1 MSALVGKLRKV
12 TGRSALRK
20 LRNDEAMPA
29 VVYGL
34 KDNLNL
40 VVNPKE
46 LKKLLEEKGRNA
58 LIELNI
64 EGESSRKVVL
74 KEYQD
79 HPIKPGWL
87 HADFLEVDVTKKI
100 KVKVPVVLVGVA
112 PGAKQGGVINHIIRL
127 LEIESIPANIPEKI
141 ELPMDEV
148 QLNQVMH
155 VSDLVVGEDITIVNL
170 PTDVVLTIHEE
181 IVKEEKP
188 EDEEGVEGVEGLE
201 GLEGV
206 EAEAAS
212 EPADTAGKKED
223 G

>member
-29 VVYGL
+29 VMYGL

-79 HPIKPGWL
+79 HPIKPGWV

-127 LEIESIPANIPEKI
+127 LEIESIPANIPKKI
-141 ELPMDEV
+141 ELPIDEV

-181 IVKEEKP
+181 KVKEEKP
-188 EDEEGVEGVEGLE
+188 EDEEGVEGLEGVEGV
-201 GLEGV
+201 EGV

>member
-100 KVKVPVVLVGVA
+100 KVKVPVLLVGVA
-112 PGAKQGGVINHIIRL
+112 PGEKQGGVINHIIRL

-148 QLNQVMH
+148 QLNQVIH

-181 IVKEEKP
+181 KVKEEKP
-188 EDEEGVEGVEGLE
+188 EDEEGVEGVE

>member
-100 KVKVPVVLVGVA
+100 KVKVPVLLVGVA
-112 PGAKQGGVINHIIRL
+112 PGEKQGGVINHIIRH
-127 LEIESIPANIPEKI
+127 LEIESIPKNIPETI
-141 ELPMDEV
+141 EFPMDEV
-148 QLNQVMH
+148 QLNQVIH
-155 VSDLVVGEDITIVNL
+155 VSDLVVGENVTIVNL

-181 IVKEEKP
+181 KVKEEKP
-188 EDEEGVEGVEGLE
+188 EGEEVEEGI
-201 GLEGV
+201 EGV
-206 EAEAAS
+206 EAEAATS
-212 EPADTAGKKED
+212 EPADTAGNKED

>member
-1 MSALVGKLRKV
+1 MSALLGKLRKV

-127 LEIESIPANIPEKI
+127 LEIESIPTNIPEKI

-170 PTDVVLTIHEE
+170 PTDVMLTIHEE
-181 IVKEEKP
+181 KVIEEKP

>member
-29 VVYGL
+29 VMYGL

-100 KVKVPVVLVGVA
+100 KVKVPVLLVGVA
-112 PGAKQGGVINHIIRL
+112 PGEKQGGVVNHIIRL

-181 IVKEEKP
+181 KVKEEKP
-188 EDEEGVEGVEGLE
+188 EDEEGVEGLE

>member
-12 TGRSALRK
+12 TGRSAVRK

-100 KVKVPVVLVGVA
+100 KVKVPVLLVGVA
-112 PGAKQGGVINHIIRL
+112 PGEKQGGVINHIIRL

-148 QLNQVMH
+148 QLNQVIH

-170 PTDVVLTIHEE
+170 PTDVMLTIHEE
-181 IVKEEKP
+181 KVIEEKP
-188 EDEEGVEGVEGLE
+188 EDEEGVE

>member
-79 HPIKPGWL
+79 HPIKPGRL

-100 KVKVPVVLVGVA
+100 KVKVPVLLVGVA
-112 PGAKQGGVINHIIRL
+112 PGEKQGGVINHIIRL

-141 ELPMDEV
+141 ELPIDEV

-155 VSDLVVGEDITIVNL
+155 VSDLVVGEDVTIVNL

-181 IVKEEKP
+181 KVKEEIP
-188 EDEEGVEGVEGLE
+188 EGEEVEEGIEGE
-201 GLEGV
+201 
-206 EAEAAS
+206 EAEAATT
-212 EPADTAGKKED
+212 EPADTAGNKED

>member
-100 KVKVPVVLVGVA
+100 KVKVPVLLVGVA
-112 PGAKQGGVINHIIRL
+112 PGEKQGGVINHIIRL
-127 LEIESIPANIPEKI
+127 LEIESIPTNIPEKI

-148 QLNQVMH
+148 QLNQVIH

-170 PTDVVLTIHEE
+170 PTDVMLTIHEE
-181 IVKEEKP
+181 KVIEEKP
-188 EDEEGVEGVEGLE
+188 EDEEGVEGV
-201 GLEGV
+201 EGV

>member
-100 KVKVPVVLVGVA
+100 KVKVPVLLVGVA

-148 QLNQVMH
+148 QLNQVIH

-170 PTDVVLTIHEE
+170 PTDVMLTIHEE
-181 IVKEEKP
+181 KVIEEKP
-188 EDEEGVEGVEGLE
+188 EDEEGVE

>member
-1 MSALVGKLRKV
+1 MSALAGKLRKV
-12 TGRSALRK
+12 TGKSATRDV
-20 LRNDEAMPA
+20 RNDEAMPA
-29 VVYGL
+29 VMYGL

-40 VVNPKE
+40 IVDPKE
-46 LKKLLEEKGRNA
+46 LKKILEENGRNA

-64 EGESSRKVVL
+64 EGDSSRNVVL
-74 KEYQD
+74 KEYQTR
-79 HPIKPGWL
+79 PLKSGWL

-100 KVKVPVVLVGVA
+100 KVKVPVLLMGVA
-112 PGAKQGGVINHIIRL
+112 PGEKQGGVINHIIRL

-148 QLNQVMH
+148 QLNQVIH

-181 IVKEEKP
+181 KVQEEKP
-188 EDEEGVEGVEGLE
+188 EDE
-201 GLEGV
+201 EGV

>member
-127 LEIESIPANIPEKI
+127 LEIESIPTNIPEKI
-141 ELPMDEV
+141 EFPMDEV
-148 QLNQVMH
+148 QLNQVIH

-170 PTDVVLTIHEE
+170 PTDVMLTIHEE
-181 IVKEEKP
+181 KVIEEKP
-188 EDEEGVEGVEGLE
+188 EDEEGVE

>member
-112 PGAKQGGVINHIIRL
+112 PGEKQGGVINHIIRL

-148 QLNQVMH
+148 QLNQVIH

-181 IVKEEKP
+181 KVKEEKP
-188 EDEEGVEGVEGLE
+188 EDEEGVEGLE
-201 GLEGV
+201 GVEGV

>member
-100 KVKVPVVLVGVA
+100 KVKVPVLLVGVA
-112 PGAKQGGVINHIIRL
+112 PGEKQGGVVNHIIRH
-127 LEIESIPANIPEKI
+127 LEIESIPKNIPEKI
-141 ELPMDEV
+141 EFPIDEV
-148 QLNQVMH
+148 QLNQVIH
-155 VSDLVVGEDITIVNL
+155 VSDLVVGENVTIVNL

-181 IVKEEKP
+181 KVKEEKP
-188 EDEEGVEGVEGLE
+188 EGEEVEEGI
-201 GLEGV
+201 EGV
-206 EAEAAS
+206 EAEAATS
-212 EPADTAGKKED
+212 EPADTAGNKED

>member
-12 TGRSALRK
+12 TGRSASRK

-100 KVKVPVVLVGVA
+100 KVKVPVLLVGVA
-112 PGAKQGGVINHIIRL
+112 PGEKQGGVVNHIIRH
-127 LEIESIPANIPEKI
+127 LEIESIPKNIPEKI
-141 ELPMDEV
+141 EFPMDEV
-148 QLNQVMH
+148 QLNQVIH
-155 VSDLVVGEDITIVNL
+155 VSDLVVGENVTIVNL

-181 IVKEEKP
+181 KVKEEKP
-188 EDEEGVEGVEGLE
+188 EGEEVEEGIEGE
-201 GLEGV
+201 
-206 EAEAAS
+206 EAEAATT
-212 EPADTAGKKED
+212 EPADTAGNKED

>member
-29 VVYGL
+29 VMYGL

-181 IVKEEKP
+181 KVIEEKP
-188 EDEEGVEGVEGLE
+188 EDEEGVE

>member
-29 VVYGL
+29 VMYGL

-100 KVKVPVVLVGVA
+100 KVKVPVLLVGVA
-112 PGAKQGGVINHIIRL
+112 PGEKQGGVVNHIIRL

-141 ELPMDEV
+141 ELPIDEV

-181 IVKEEKP
+181 KVKEEKP
-188 EDEEGVEGVEGLE
+188 EDEEGVEGLE
-201 GLEGV
+201 GVEGV

>member
-20 LRNDEAMPA
+20 LRNDHAMHA
-29 VVYGL
+29 VMYGL
-34 KDNLNL
+34 KDHLNL

-100 KVKVPVVLVGVA
+100 KVKVPVLLVGVA
-112 PGAKQGGVINHIIRL
+112 PGEKQGGVINHIIRL

-148 QLNQVMH
+148 QLNQVIH

-170 PTDVVLTIHEE
+170 PTDVMLTIHEE
-181 IVKEEKP
+181 KVIEEKP
-188 EDEEGVEGVEGLE
+188 EDEEGVE

>member
-29 VVYGL
+29 VMYGL

-127 LEIESIPANIPEKI
+127 LEIESIPANIPKKI

-148 QLNQVMH
+148 QLNQVIH

-170 PTDVVLTIHEE
+170 PTDVMLTIHEE
-181 IVKEEKP
+181 KVIEEKP
-188 EDEEGVEGVEGLE
+188 EDEEGVEGLE